1 MKRDNELRER
11 RNKAILARFYEL
23 IRTGKQYQQIYY
35 QMEDEFY
42 ISSSTIKQIILR
54 AIHARHSKF

>member
-11 RNKAILARFYEL
+11 RNKAILVRFYEL
-23 IRTGKQYQQIYY
+23 IRTGEQYQQIYY
-35 QMEDEFY
+35 QLEDEFY

-54 AIHARHSKF
+54 ALHARHSKM

>member
-1 MKRDNELRER
+1 MNRDNELRES

-23 IRTGKQYQQIYY
+23 IPTGKQYQQIYY
-35 QMEDEFY
+35 QLEDEFY

-54 AIHARHSKF
+54 AMHTRHKKI

>member
-23 IRTGKQYQQIYY
+23 IRTGEQYQQIYY
-35 QMEDEFY
+35 QLEDEFY

-54 AIHARHSKF
+54 ALHARHSKM